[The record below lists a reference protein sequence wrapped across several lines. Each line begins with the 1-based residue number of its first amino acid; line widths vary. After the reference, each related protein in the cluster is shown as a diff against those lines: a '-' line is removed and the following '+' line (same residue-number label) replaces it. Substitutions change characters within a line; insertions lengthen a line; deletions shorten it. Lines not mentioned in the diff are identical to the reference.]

1 MITAYQ
7 QRLVAFIDILGFRQL
22 VKDSNSDDSK
32 ILLLQDI
39 LKYLKTWEGSEKW
52 GVKLIEIEEDA
63 QKKGLEIFK
72 IAGNTACT
80 CFSDSI
86 VVSVLSDD
94 TNINETTSTLI
105 ANLSLI
111 GSTLLKAGILW
122 LGGIT
127 FGNLI
132 HSNDGII
139 IGQALIDA
147 YELQSQYAK
156 YPRII
161 LSDVLLNK
169 LNYPLATK
177 MNRYPYHQ
185 YLDRFADGCVGF
197 HQMVFY
203 QVLQSAPSYNSR
215 LKDELAVIRKNIIN
229 GLDFSFENIE
239 VFLKY
244 KWLAEQYNKLIIFD
258 DGNKNII
265 YDVNEV
271 DNSHNIHYSNI
282 DSIRNK
288 DK

>member
-22 VKDSNSDDSK
+22 VRDSNSDDGK
-32 ILLLQDI
+32 VLLLQDV

-52 GVKLIEIEEDA
+52 GVRLIEIEEDA

-72 IAGNTACT
+72 ISGNTACT

-122 LGGIT
+122 RGGIT

-147 YELQSQYAK
+147 YELQSHSAK
-156 YPRII
+156 YPRIL
-161 LSDVLLNK
+161 LSDILLSK
-169 LNYPLATK
+169 LNYPLTAK
-177 MNRYPYHQ
+177 RNRYPYHQ
-185 YLDRFADGCVGF
+185 YVDRFADGCVGF
-197 HQMVFY
+197 HQMVVY
-203 QVLQSAPSYNSR
+203 QVLQSAPSYNSK
-215 LKDELAVIRKNIIN
+215 LKDDLEVIRKKIIT
-229 GLDFSFENIE
+229 GLDYSFENID
-239 VFLKY
+239 VFQKY
-244 KWLAEQYNKLIIFD
+244 KWLAEQYNKLIIL
-258 DGNKNII
+258 GNDTKKILH
-265 YDVNEV
+265 DVNQA

-282 DSIRNK
+282 DSLRNK
-288 DK
+288 E